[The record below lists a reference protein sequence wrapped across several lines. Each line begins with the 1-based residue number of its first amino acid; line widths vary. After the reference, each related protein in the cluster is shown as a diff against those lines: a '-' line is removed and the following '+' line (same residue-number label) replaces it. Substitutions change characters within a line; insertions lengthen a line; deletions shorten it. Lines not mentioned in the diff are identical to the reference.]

1 MANKKKN
8 SNYVTEKSAD
18 KKAAAAKKK
27 QSEKNKALAKKI
39 ILWSVVAVLAIGA
52 ILAGLYFGG
61 AFDYV
66 PGGTEDLLITF
77 EDDYGSLHVE
87 LYRNDAPETVKS
99 FLTLVSGE
107 YFKGKAINGYKDG
120 NLYLGDDK
128 ATVDKK
134 GVVGEFAA
142 NGKTN
147 KVPFKVGTLVMA
159 RGEDYD
165 SAYGR
170 FFIVTEDT
178 DVKALEGKYAAFG
191 RITEGME
198 IIESIVKGIKADA
211 DGKIPVGEQII
222 IESISSHA
230 SHSH

>member
-8 SNYVTEKSAD
+8 SNYVTEKSAE
-18 KKAAAAKKK
+18 KNAAAAKKK
-27 QSEKNKALAKKI
+27 QSEKSKALTKKI
-39 ILWSVVAVLAIGA
+39 VLWSVAAVLVIGA
-52 ILAGLYFGG
+52 LFAGLYFGG

-66 PGGTEDLLITF
+66 PEGTEDLLVTL
-77 EDDYGSLHVE
+77 EGDYGSLHVE

-99 FLTLVSGE
+99 FISLVNSK
-107 YFKGKAINGYKDG
+107 YFDGKAINGYKGG

-142 NGKTN
+142 NGKEN
-147 KVPFKVGTLVMA
+147 KVPFKEGTLVMA
-159 RGEDYD
+159 RGDDYD

-170 FFIVTEDT
+170 FFIVTKDT
-178 DVKALEGKYAAFG
+178 DVKALDGKYAAFG
-191 RITEGME
+191 RITDGMD
-198 IIESIVKGIKADA
+198 IIESIIKDLKPGD
-211 DGKIPVGEQII
+211 DGKIPVADQIV
-222 IESISSHA
+222 IESITTHA

>member
-8 SNYVTEKSAD
+8 SNYATEKSAE

-27 QSEKNKALAKKI
+27 QSEKNKELTKKI
-39 ILWSVVAVLAIGA
+39 VIWSVAALLIVGVLF
-52 ILAGLYFGG
+52 AGLYFGG
-61 AFDYV
+61 AFDYS
-66 PGGTEDLLITF
+66 PEGAEDLLITF
-77 EDDYGSLHVE
+77 EGDYGSLHVE

-99 FLTLVSGE
+99 FLTLVSSK
-107 YFKGKAINGYKDG
+107 YFDGKSINGYKDG

-128 ATVDKK
+128 ATAST
-134 GVVGEFAA
+134 GVVGEFSA

-147 KVPFKVGTLVMA
+147 RVPFKEGTLVMA

-170 FFIVTEDT
+170 FFIVTKDT

-191 RITEGME
+191 RINDGME
-198 IIESIVKGIKADA
+198 IIESIIKDIKADA
-211 DGKIPVGEQII
+211 DGKIPVADQIV
-222 IESISSHA
+222 IESISTHA